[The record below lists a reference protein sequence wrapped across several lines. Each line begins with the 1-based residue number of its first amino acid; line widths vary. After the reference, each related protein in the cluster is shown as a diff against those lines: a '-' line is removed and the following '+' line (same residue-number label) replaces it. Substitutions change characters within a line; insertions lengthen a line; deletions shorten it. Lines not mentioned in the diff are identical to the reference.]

1 MEIKFVFGSPVK
13 FVARRSF
20 TLGTT
25 GMQLVEGMEL
35 EFDGTNATING
46 QSMPCVGLR
55 GAARTGWIVPFEEY
69 ASGLPP
75 VQPQSAGI
83 QVRHPTIHGNPNQP
97 PTKMGIDTV
106 EEDERIVGTRSGHV
120 QKVGETAAAR
130 RGGSFINSQGMPVE
144 VEAQD
149 GIPVRTIKTSAVQNI
164 EVTDN
169 TLSAAMR
176 QTKVTIDPGQGRSEA
191 EMLAAM
197 PAEQRDEYLA
207 KKAALRSQYVEPTV
221 VDAQE
226 PVVVGTVKKAAPVS
240 REGIALT
247 PSVGGGTAI
256 TDLGGTGG
264 VAPTQVVSS
273 EGITFQ
279 QTNGPKR
286 DAAQAVQPAPASAL
300 PTGAA
305 MDHKVMVAKMVCPDF
320 PPAYDFN
327 APPRKRLA
335 RLSLDFEDQPQVI
348 RAAFAAES
356 DDMKAAIKRDF
367 PEVF

>member
-1 MEIKFVFGSPVK
+1 MEIKFVFGQPIK
-13 FVARRSF
+13 FTARRSF

-25 GMQLVEGMEL
+25 GVQLVEGMEL
-35 EFDGTNATING
+35 DFDGTNATING
-46 QSMPCVGLR
+46 QKMPCLGLR
-55 GAARTGWIVPFEEY
+55 GAARTGWIVPSEDF

-75 VQPQSAGI
+75 AQPQSAGI

-106 EEDERIVGTRSGHV
+106 EEDEKIVGSRGQHV

-130 RGGSFINSQGMPVE
+130 QGGKFINSKGMAVE

-149 GIPVRTIKTSAVQNI
+149 GVPVRSIKTAAVQDI
-164 EVTDN
+164 KLTDE
-169 TLSAAMR
+169 TLGVAMR
-176 QTKVTIDPGQGRSEA
+176 QTKRQVEPGQGRSEA

-197 PAEQRDEYLA
+197 PAEHRDEYLA
-207 KKAALRSQYVEPTV
+207 KKAALRSQYVE
-221 VDAQE
+221 AQE
-226 PVVVGTVKKAAPVS
+226 PMVVGTIPSAKPVS
-240 REGIALT
+240 REGITMT

-256 TDLGGTGG
+256 ADMGGTGG
-264 VAPTQVVSS
+264 EAPTQTVSS

-279 QTNGPKR
+279 QTNGPKK
-286 DAAQAVQPAPASAL
+286 DAAQIVQPAPASTL
-300 PTGAA
+300 PTGEA
-305 MDHKVMVAKMVCPDF
+305 MDHKVMIAKMVCPDF
-320 PPAYDFN
+320 PATYDFQ

-367 PEVF
+367 PEAF